1 MWFLTRKKRDAVFL
15 KLKEKYGGLMLWV
28 ARDILRDPR
37 DVDDAMQEA
46 FVTIYKE
53 ISKLSDIEH
62 PKTKG
67 YIVTVI
73 RSKSINIYNQNK
85 RHEEEPLEENLAAPP
100 EDTGALGACMLRL
113 EPRKREMLLLKYHY
127 GYSVKEIAEMMEL
140 PVESAYK
147 LHQQAKRELETL
159 CREEGLL

>member
-1 MWFLTRKKRDAVFL
+1 MWLLTRKKRDAVFS

-67 YIVTVI
+67 YIVNII
-73 RSKSINIYNQNK
+73 RSKSINIYNRNK
-85 RHEEEPLEENLAAPP
+85 RREEEPLEENPTAPP

>member
-15 KLKEKYGGLMLWV
+15 KLKEKYGGLMLWI

-46 FVTIYKE
+46 FLTIYKE
-53 ISKLSDIEH
+53 ISKISDIEH

-67 YIVTVI
+67 YIVTII
-73 RSKSINIYNQNK
+73 RSKSINIYNRNK

-100 EDTGALGACMLRL
+100 EDIGALGACMLRL
-113 EPRKREMLLLKYHY
+113 EPRKRDMLLLKYHY

-147 LHQQAKRELETL
+147 LHQQAKSELEAM
-159 CREEGLL
+159 CRKEGLL